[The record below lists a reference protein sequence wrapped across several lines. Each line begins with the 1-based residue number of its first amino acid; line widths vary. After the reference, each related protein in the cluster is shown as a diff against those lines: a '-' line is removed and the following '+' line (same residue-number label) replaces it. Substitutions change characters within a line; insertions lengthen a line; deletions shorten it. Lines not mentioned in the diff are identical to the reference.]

1 MSPEETVAVSPPPA
15 RAAFSTTGWRS
26 FWPAAGAGFLIG
38 ASVACLASVASTKWA
53 VCLTLGVGGAV
64 LLPMASF
71 ALGGPPRLLL
81 VLFGLS
87 LPLELDWFLLYLP
100 FGYESGVNGV
110 GVNPVL
116 LVSFATASYWL
127 WRRSQDANVQRGAAR
142 RLRWP
147 AAAFLLTSVIS
158 AIHTV
163 NMHQWVFGV
172 VLNTS
177 MVMVAVAACQMI
189 AGGRTRDLRLFW
201 LVLLFALLLE
211 STFVIL
217 QACLGFSFT
226 LKGDILYRGAST
238 ATGSVQRYTG
248 TFGVPSVTG
257 TFLATML
264 LLTMPALFVKE
275 LRISPPLAAPAFAA
289 GLVALALTLTRSAW
303 IAFAGGA
310 VALGYHL
317 YQKRK
322 LRKGV
327 LLGCMVA
334 AVAAVLV
341 AWPLLSQRL
350 GADYEGDF
358 FARWDLILI
367 AMQMIK
373 ANPVLGVG
381 VNTAS
386 LVVRDYVPG
395 DLGNIWVFVPHN
407 QFLLMAC
414 EAGIPGLVSLIWLFV
429 AGFRAS
435 AAASRSE
442 DPMIREF
449 ARALT
454 VVLGVLAFSLNL
466 DFVQGSQTYPLVFL
480 MIGLAVG
487 LERLS
492 QRAAGLREPES
503 CKKATKSPPESVPRL
518 GHGADR
524 RP

>member
-1 MSPEETVAVSPPPA
+1 MSPEETVAVSPPHT
-15 RAAFSTTGWRS
+15 RAGFSTAGWRS
-26 FWPAAGAGFLIG
+26 FWLAAGAGCLIG
-38 ASVACLASVASTKWA
+38 AGPACVASVISTKWA
-53 VCLTLGVGGAV
+53 VWLTLGVGGAM
-64 LLPMASF
+64 LLPVVSF
-71 ALGGPPRLLL
+71 ALGGPRRLLL
-81 VLFGLS
+81 VLLGLS
-87 LPLELDWFLLYLP
+87 LPLELDWFPLHQP
-100 FGYESGVNGV
+100 FGYESGANGV
-110 GVNPVL
+110 DVNPVL
-116 LVSFATASYWL
+116 LAAFATAGYWL
-127 WRRSQDANVQRGAAR
+127 WRRSQDAAVPRGAAR
-142 RLRWP
+142 CLRWP

-158 AIHTV
+158 AVHAA

-177 MVMVAVAACQMI
+177 MVVVAVAACQMV
-189 AGGRTRDLRLFW
+189 AGGGARDLRLLW
-201 LVLLFALLLE
+201 VVLLLGLLLE
-211 STFVIL
+211 STVVIL
-217 QACLGFSFT
+217 QGSLGFSFT
-226 LKGDILYRGAST
+226 LKGDILSRGAS
-238 ATGSVQRYTG
+238 AAAGSVQRYTG

-264 LLTMPALFVKE
+264 LLAIPPLFVKQ
-275 LRISPPLAAPAFAA
+275 LRISPSLAAPAFAA

-327 LLGCMVA
+327 LLGCTVA

-358 FARWDLILI
+358 FARWNLILI

-386 LVVRDYVPG
+386 LVVRNYVPG
-395 DLGNIWVFVPHN
+395 NLGDIWVFVPHN

-435 AAASRSE
+435 AAASRSA

-454 VVLGVLAFSLNL
+454 VVLGSLAFALNL

-487 LERLS
+487 LESLS
-492 QRAAGLREPES
+492 QRLPGSANHSRA
-503 CKKATKSPPESVPRL
+503 
-518 GHGADR
+518 R
-524 RP
+524 RQR